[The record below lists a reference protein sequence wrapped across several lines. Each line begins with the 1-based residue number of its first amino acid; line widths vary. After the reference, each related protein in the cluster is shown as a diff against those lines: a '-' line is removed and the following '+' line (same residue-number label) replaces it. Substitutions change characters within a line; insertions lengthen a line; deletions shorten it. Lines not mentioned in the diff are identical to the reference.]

1 MAAPWEVLPSLNRA
15 RLSASGFKG
24 DPQPRKDIAMPRRLV
39 ASAVFIAAVVVLSVR
54 ARAQDVARQPG
65 AVYDFHKKG
74 EKPPPAPKGDL
85 TGGWEPATGPS
96 GGGRAPG
103 ARAQ

>member
-15 RLSASGFKG
+15 RLAASGFKG

-39 ASAVFIAAVVVLSVR
+39 ASAVLIAAVVVLSVR

-65 AVYDFHKKG
+65 AVYDFDKKG
-74 EKPPPAPKGDL
+74 DKPAPAPQRDL
-85 TGGWEPATGPS
+85 TGGWEPAPGPR
-96 GGGRAPG
+96 GGGQRRRAG
-103 ARAQ
+103 GT